1 MPASKPAI
9 VCLLHNHQRTLSEMQ
24 KTDDDGRKPVF
35 KRVSRQV
42 ERHSSFEFRRRST
55 PALITAALKLNFFG
69 GFGFRGMADSAWAA
83 ALNNGDVVEVFV
95 YGEGQQGT
103 WQR

>member
-35 KRVSRQV
+35 KGCRGKWNAIPLSNSGGV
-42 ERHSSFEFRRRST
+42 
-55 PALITAALKLNFFG
+55 PLTAALKLNFFG
-69 GFGFRGMADSAWAA
+69 GFGFRGMADSAWAS